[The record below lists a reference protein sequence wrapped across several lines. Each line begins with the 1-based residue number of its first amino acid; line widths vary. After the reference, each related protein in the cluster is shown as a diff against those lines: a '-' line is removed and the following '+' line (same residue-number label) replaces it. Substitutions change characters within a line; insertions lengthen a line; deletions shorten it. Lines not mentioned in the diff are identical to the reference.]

1 MILFSLI
8 IIVIIV
14 IVCVQVA
21 EFNDQTYHKAT
32 GNTYFQTKGNKGL
45 NGEYN
50 TFRQLCFMEE
60 YGARFLFNIYL
71 PNAGKGMDTT
81 EIDVIAV
88 TSVGLM
94 VFESKNY
101 KGWIFGDEKSSKW
114 CQSLYGGKYGKS
126 QKNFFFNPIK
136 QNEGHIKSIRNILEK
151 NDIHVP
157 IWNIVVFSNECEFKK
172 MSYSS
177 SNVRVAQNKYLPR
190 VVRDIQMNEPH
201 PVTLDEIVK
210 IYELL
215 YPYSQ
220 VSDEV
225 KQKHIADI
233 RNKNQI

>member
-1 MILFSLI
+1 MILLS
-8 IIVIIV
+8 IIVAIIV
-14 IVCVQVA
+14 IVSIQVA

-32 GNTYFQTKGNKGL
+32 GNTFFQTKGNKGL

-50 TFRQLCFMEE
+50 TFKRLQFMEE

-71 PNAGKGMDTT
+71 PNMNKNVDTT
-81 EIDVIAV
+81 EIDVIAL
-88 TSVGLM
+88 TAFGLM

-101 KGWIFGDEKSSKW
+101 KGWIFGDEKSTKW
-114 CQSLYGGKYGKS
+114 CQSLYGGRYSDS

-136 QNEGHIKSIRNILEK
+136 QNEGHIKSIRHILEK
-151 NDIHVP
+151 NGFHVP
-157 IWNIVVFSNECEFKK
+157 IWNIVVFSDECEIKK

-177 SNVRVAQNKYLPR
+177 KNVRVAQNKYLPR
-190 VVRDIQMNEPH
+190 VIQDIQMNEPR
-201 PVTLDEIVK
+201 PLTAAEIIK

-220 VSDEV
+220 VDEVV

-233 RNKNQI
+233 RNNSRI